1 MFFGFFFQAFIHFLF
16 ILQVVGTHK
25 EYLRRV
31 GYFSFTPTGHLF
43 TLIQRRE
50 TQLMA
55 ESFPGRPV
63 LISGVTFQPKMLF
76 LDDLTMRLN
85 TLLIILLISPECL
98 GT

>member
-1 MFFGFFFQAFIHFLF
+1 MFFFLFQAFIHFLP

-25 EYLRRV
+25 EYLRCV

-43 TLIQRRE
+43 SLIQRCK

-55 ESFPGRPV
+55 ESFPSHPV

-85 TLLIILLISPECL
+85 TLLIIFLISPECL
-98 GT
+98 GK